1 MTYYLKYRSSKID
14 ELDLATVRESLGKF
28 AKGGRIPHVLLFAGP
43 KGSGKTSAARI
54 MARVL
59 NCTKLGTNGEPCG
72 KCDNCIAITKGSH
85 MDVIEIDAASHRG
98 IEEAKA
104 LIDSVRLAP
113 INGKKKVYIIDEAHM
128 LTTEAGNAL
137 LKTLEEPPPHVV
149 FILATTN
156 PEKLIPTIRSRAF
169 PVNFKK
175 GEADEIVRALLR
187 VVKGEKLKADKK
199 VLTLIASRAEGSFR
213 DAVKILESLVLE
225 KIPLTESGVSTFF
238 EKIGRF
244 DAATFV
250 LLLDKGNKKEA
261 FRVLANAERA
271 GMEGRDII
279 LGVLAQARA
288 SLLAKASF
296 GCSQDK
302 GASRED
308 PLGEL
313 TQERV
318 LALIS
323 LFSEAYSNTRF
334 SPIDILP
341 VEVAAVLFA
350 SQVSQQKDGKE
361 ARNDAL
367 PENAPA
373 ERKEPVQTSIAKDT
387 WNIILAN
394 VRKESS
400 QIEALLR
407 AARPIAFDG
416 KNLTLGVFYRFHKE
430 RLEEPVFKRILEEV
444 VSSEMGMPIRVVCTL
459 SERGLIE
466 EEQKVPPEATQ
477 LSGVL
482 TDAEDADIIKVAE
495 EIFGG

>member
-28 AKGGRIPHVLLFAGP
+28 AKSGRIPHALLFAGP

-72 KCDNCIAITKGSH
+72 RCDNCIAITKGSH

-113 INGKKKVYIIDEAHM
+113 LSGKKKVYIIDEAHM

-175 GEADEIVRALLR
+175 GETDEIVRALLR
-187 VVKGEKLKADKK
+187 VVKGEKLETDKK
-199 VLTLIASRAEGSFR
+199 VLTLIAARGEGSFR

-225 KIPLTESGVSTFF
+225 KVPLTESGASTFF

-250 LLLDKGNKKEA
+250 SLLDKGNKKEA
-261 FRVLANAERA
+261 FGALAKAERG

-288 SLLAKASF
+288 SLLAKA
-296 GCSQDK
+296 GQ
-302 GASRED
+302 ASED

-318 LALIS
+318 LALIA

-361 ARNDAL
+361 AGNDAL

-373 ERKEPVQTSIAKDT
+373 EREEPVQTSIAKDT

-444 VSSEMGMPIRVVCTL
+444 VTSQMGMPIRVVCTL
-459 SERGLIE
+459 SEKATIE
-466 EEQKVPPEATQ
+466 EEQKVPPEATPPD
-477 LSGVL
+477 GFL
-482 TDAEDADIIKVAE
+482 TDTEDADIIKVAE
-495 EIFGG
+495 EIFGS